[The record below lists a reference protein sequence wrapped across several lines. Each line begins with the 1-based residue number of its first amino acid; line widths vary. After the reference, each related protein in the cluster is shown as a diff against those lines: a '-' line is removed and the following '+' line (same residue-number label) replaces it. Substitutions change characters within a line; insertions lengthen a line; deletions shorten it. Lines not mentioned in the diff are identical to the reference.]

1 MGQPR
6 KKPVEDGEA
15 MRINV
20 TPIQDPDAYE
30 PRDTSDLVDVKAVS
44 KFCVTR
50 RALFSR
56 RFG

>member
-20 TPIQDPDAYE
+20 APIQDPDAYE
-30 PRDTSDLVDVKAVS
+30 PRDTSDLVDVKLCRGSV
-44 KFCVTR
+44 
-50 RALFSR
+50 
-56 RFG
+56 